1 MTFCNLSN
9 IQEMLDSYVVL
20 VPVALF
26 LQCQISCLYFHMWHC
41 TVVAIILCCST
52 LHCQGVNLTFFLQ
65 YYLAMAGT
73 LSQTLDYSAAYN
85 P

>member
-1 MTFCNLSN
+1 
-9 IQEMLDSYVVL
+9 MLDSYVVL
-20 VPVALF
+20 VPVALP
-26 LQCQISCLYFHMWHC
+26 LQCQISCLYFHMRDC

-65 YYLAMAGT
+65 HYLGMAGT
-73 LSQTLDYSAAYN
+73 LCQTLDYPAAYK